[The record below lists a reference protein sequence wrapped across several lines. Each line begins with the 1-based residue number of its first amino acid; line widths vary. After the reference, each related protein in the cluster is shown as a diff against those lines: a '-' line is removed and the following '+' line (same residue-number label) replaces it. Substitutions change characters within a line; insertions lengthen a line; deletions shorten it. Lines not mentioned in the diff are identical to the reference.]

1 MFFVQV
7 RLNSLD
13 LLAHMSQMRI
23 WLDANGVETAGFS
36 YRELIDR
43 TIARVAFKARTEAEA
58 FAARFAGRVFQADL
72 DRAADPSK
80 GPRAAAQIAGG
91 RI

>member
-23 WLDANGVETAGFS
+23 WLDANRIEATGFS
-36 YRELIDR
+36 YGEEIDR
-43 TIARVAFKARTEAEA
+43 AVARIAFKAETEAGE
-58 FAARFAGRVFQADL
+58 FATRFAGRVI
-72 DRAADPSK
+72 ST
-80 GPRAAAQIAGG
+80 
-91 RI
+91 

>member
-23 WLDANGVETAGFS
+23 WLDANRIETAGFS
-36 YRELIDR
+36 YSEDIDR
-43 TIARVAFKARTEAEA
+43 AMARVAFKAETEAGE
-58 FAARFAGRVFQADL
+58 FAARFTGQVISTWGQVI
-72 DRAADPSK
+72 ST
-80 GPRAAAQIAGG
+80 
-91 RI
+91 

>member
-23 WLDANGVETAGFS
+23 WLDANRIEATGFS
-36 YRELIDR
+36 YGEEIDR
-43 TIARVAFKARTEAEA
+43 AVARVAFKAETEAGE
-58 FAARFAGRVFQADL
+58 FAARFTGQVI
-72 DRAADPSK
+72 ST
-80 GPRAAAQIAGG
+80 
-91 RI
+91 